1 MTAVRISGT
10 DELFAAIGSARSI
23 SLSSYILHPGRLV
36 EALEAAGDRG
46 ADVSVRLEAAPLDPS
61 GSLAA
66 TNLKVAEELRAHHV
80 AAELTQTHLKAA
92 VIDGE
97 TFLDD
102 RNWAEHG
109 PSTLIAD
116 SEPDD
121 VGVVRAGIEGKV
133 ASDPHLW
140 TRKGDALN
148 AEAQLLLDAGSER
161 IEVES
166 ESFGFGA
173 VEQALAAKARD
184 GDDVRLL
191 VGARDAT
198 NPREAS
204 ALKRLA
210 AAGVHI
216 RVAPFAEKIA
226 VAGQQAWVGSAN
238 AGIFPSDMVDWG
250 MRTQIPALVDAL
262 RARFEDNWSSPKAH
276 PLE

>member
-1 MTAVRISGT
+1 MAVRISGT
-10 DELFAAIGSARSI
+10 DELYAAIGSARSI
-23 SLSSYILHPGRLV
+23 SLASYILHPGRLI

-46 ADVSVRLEAAPLDPS
+46 AEVSVRLEGDPLDPS

-66 TNLKVAEELRAHHV
+66 VNLKVAKELRAHHV
-80 AAELTQTHLKAA
+80 SAELTQTHLKAA

-97 TFLDD
+97 AFLDD

-116 SEPDD
+116 SDPDD
-121 VGVVRAGIEGKV
+121 VGVVRAGIEGKA

-148 AEAQLLLDAGSER
+148 AEAQLLQDAGSER

-173 VEQALAAKARD
+173 VEHALAAKARD
-184 GDDVRLL
+184 ENDVRLL
-191 VGARDAT
+191 VCARDAT
-198 NPREAS
+198 YPRAES

-210 AAGVHI
+210 AAGVHV

-226 VAGQQAWVGSAN
+226 VAGPRAWVGSAN
-238 AGIFPSDMVDWG
+238 AGIYPADMVDWG
-250 MRTQIPALVDAL
+250 MRTRTPALVDAL
-262 RARFEDNWSSPKAH
+262 RARFEDNWNSPKAH